1 MLLLCG
7 IFDSNKEL
15 CCYSVDPSSIPPAGG
30 QTTVETARLC
40 HACAMRVNRYRRI
53 PSPRQNLHRKTW
65 PSGISAIGCNPG
77 TGGAT
82 CPPVAEPLCC
92 PPWVAAILPETGQ
105 AGRSLP
111 LQKTSH
117 WDANP
122 VGMCTQSQMRPQP
135 PALRPPKNNSN
146 ARTPRR
152 PPPENRLLAQKDTAQ
167 SKAPPLRHNISL

>member
-1 MLLLCG
+1 MLLRG
-7 IFDSNKEL
+7 IIDSNKEL

-92 PPWVAAILPETGQ
+92 PPWVAAILPETGLSMALKKSPKMAVEIPHPGGCQ
-105 AGRSLP
+105 NSPKDGRTKSP
-111 LQKTSH
+111 GSWPRDFPTPTGSGH
-117 WDANP
+117 
-122 VGMCTQSQMRPQP
+122 GRRSP
-135 PALRPPKNNSN
+135 PFEGWGLVSTLKPSACWRSF
-146 ARTPRR
+146 RR
-152 PPPENRLLAQKDTAQ
+152 
-167 SKAPPLRHNISL
+167 

>member
-53 PSPRQNLHRKTW
+53 PSPRQNLRRKTW
-65 PSGISAIGCNPG
+65 PSGVSAIGCNPG
-77 TGGAT
+77 TGAAT

-105 AGRSLP
+105 DGACPSRKPPIGTQIQL
-111 LQKTSH
+111 
-117 WDANP
+117 
-122 VGMCTQSQMRPQP
+122 GMCTPSQMRPQP

-167 SKAPPLRHNISL
+167 SKAPPSGTTSVYR